1 MQTETLAQKLGTR
14 ALRSPLLLKAEE
26 LGLHGPKSLMDEA
39 VARGCFHYLQGRTP
53 PQQQVNLEAFS
64 NAELAIALLTA
75 ANPYDPWLIR
85 VGAMM
90 LGAEDNDPAEIARL
104 AVVEDSE
111 QVVRAIA
118 EAGVHYEPEV
128 AFWKTL
134 LALLP
139 ETLPPKSGV
148 LPHHSRYVST
158 PGLTGP
164 RTHGKAV
171 WLRPAKLKAFGYAG

>member
-26 LGLHGPKSLMDEA
+26 LGLHGPKGLMDEA

-85 VGAMM
+85 IGAMM

-104 AVVEDSE
+104 ATDEGSE
-111 QVVRAIA
+111 QVIRAIS
-118 EAGVHYEPEV
+118 EAGARYEPEV
-128 AFWKTL
+128 AFWKALLTL
-134 LALLP
+134 LP
-139 ETLPPKSGV
+139 DTLPPPSGV
-148 LPHHSRYVST
+148 MPHHSRFVSM

-164 RTHGKAV
+164 RTRGKTI